1 MKQASILHPSNLPV
15 FDFVG
20 EMACLF
26 LISCANL
33 FIYLFF
39 LCDLCFYLFIISFY
53 IYFFME
59 LLVVGNCKGRGSRN
73 GEQIHWYH
81 AWHSIS

>member
-1 MKQASILHPSNLPV
+1 MKQASVLHPSNLPV

-26 LISCANL
+26 LISCA
-33 FIYLFF
+33 IFF
-39 LCDLCFYLFIISFY
+39 FCVTCAST
-53 IYFFME
+53 FME

-73 GEQIHWYH
+73 GEQIHWNH

>member
-26 LISCANL
+26 LISCA
-33 FIYLFF
+33 IFF
-39 LCDLCFYLFIISFY
+39 
-53 IYFFME
+53 FF
-59 LLVVGNCKGRGSRN
+59 V
-73 GEQIHWYH
+73 
-81 AWHSIS
+81 